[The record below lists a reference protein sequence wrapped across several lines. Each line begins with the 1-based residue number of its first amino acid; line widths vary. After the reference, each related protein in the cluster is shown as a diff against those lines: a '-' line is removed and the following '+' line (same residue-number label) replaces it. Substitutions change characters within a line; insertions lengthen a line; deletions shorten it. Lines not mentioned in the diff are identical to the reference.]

1 MLPVA
6 NLDYELKALGIDG
19 VAGSGTA
26 RFRGRRP
33 GFPGPTNISGIATNA
48 RFGRSFDYGSL
59 REPPLRMTDAT
70 APPAKPTCT
79 ANGGNAP
86 TVIPSGVEG

>member
-33 GFPGPTNISGIATNA
+33 GFPGPTNISG
-48 RFGRSFDYGSL
+48 
-59 REPPLRMTDAT
+59 T
-70 APPAKPTCT
+70 APIART
-79 ANGGNAP
+79 AATG
-86 TVIPSGVEG
+86 

>member
-33 GFPGPTNISGIATNA
+33 GFPGPTNISGIATKLDDRGYPSTPLGMTVGA
-48 RFGRSFDYGSL
+48 LPPFAVHVGFAGGAVASVILSGGSRS
-59 REPPLRMTDAT
+59 EP
-70 APPAKPTCT
+70 
-79 ANGGNAP
+79 
-86 TVIPSGVEG
+86 